1 MRLIAKFDKKESS
14 LKFCRILKAC
24 KIDSHLD
31 EGENEFQVWVFNEDQ
46 KALAEECYKN
56 FIEGKEQKEERLS
69 DKVVEERVS
78 FQQVYFVPL
87 TRFFIFICSIIF
99 LASTYQQTELK
110 NLKGALF
117 PVFTKVQKSMMYDFP
132 EALVYAEE
140 LSQTYEITKETK
152 IESLPVEA
160 KALLNKIE
168 ENPPWRGFYYV
179 ALKWNESREL
189 LKAKLFTDIKKG
201 EVWRLVTPTF
211 LHAEFLHILFN
222 LLWLWMLGKML
233 EKNLKFGLYLLF
245 VLITAL
251 ITNTLQYLMTGP
263 FFMGFS
269 GVVSAMAGYIWVR
282 KKKAPW
288 EIYPID
294 FGTLI
299 FLWIFIFGM
308 LLLQIVAFFLEILHI
323 VSFQLNIANTAH
335 VSGVVLGML
344 LGCIKLFKRKM

>member
-1 MRLIAKFDKKESS
+1 VRLIAKFDKKESS
-14 LKFCRILKAC
+14 LKFCRVLKAC
-24 KIDSHLD
+24 QIDSHL
-31 EGENEFQVWVFNEDQ
+31 EESENEFAVWVLNEDQ
-46 KALAEECYKN
+46 KALAEECYRD
-56 FIEGKEQKEERLS
+56 FLEGKEQKEESILKS
-69 DKVVEERVS
+69 VEQKS
-78 FQQVYFVPL
+78 APLQNFYFVPL
-87 TRFFIFICSIIF
+87 TRFFIFICSVIF
-99 LASTYQQTELK
+99 LASLYQESQLK
-110 NLKGALF
+110 NLKQSLF
-117 PVFTKVQKSMMYDFP
+117 PVFTKVQKEMMYDFP
-132 EALVYAEE
+132 QALVYAEE

-152 IESLPVEA
+152 IESLPPEA
-160 KALLNKIE
+160 KDLLNKIE
-168 ENPPWRGFYYV
+168 KTPPWPGFYYV
-179 ALKWNESREL
+179 VLKWSQSKEL
-189 LKAKLFTDIKKG
+189 LRANLFTDIKKG

-245 VLITAL
+245 VLIAAV

-269 GVVSAMAGYIWVR
+269 GVVSAMAGYIWIR
-282 KKKAPW
+282 KKRAPW